1 MMTKK
6 VMIKGDIV
14 DDQTAGFYQFFGM
27 PAVSPSGVA
36 DILNDDSG
44 NTDDDDSDDDDS
56 DDDDSDD
63 EALEV
68 DIASNGGDVFAA
80 SEIYTMLKNYAGN
93 VTVNIQGLAASAASV
108 VAMAGDHI
116 NISPTAQ
123 IMIHKAWSQP
133 AGNADDLEHE
143 ASILNG
149 IDQSIAS
156 AYEAKTGMEQADLL
170 QLMANETWLT
180 ASDAVD
186 KGFADEIMFAND
198 QQLQPVNAISHI
210 PPKSAVNKLLNL
222 IYKADKD
229 KAKPSK
235 EENTTNSQSAEL
247 RNSKLAI
254 LFGKNQKEA
263 N

>member
-1 MMTKK
+1 MTKK

-36 DILNDDSG
+36 DILNDD
-44 NTDDDDSDDDDS
+44 DDDDDG
-56 DDDDSDD
+56 DD

-156 AYEAKTGMEQADLL
+156 AYEAKTGMDQADLL

-198 QQLQPVNAISHI
+198 QT
-210 PPKSAVNKLLNL
+210 
-222 IYKADKD
+222 
-229 KAKPSK
+229 KPSK
-235 EENTTNSQSAEL
+235 EKNTTNSQSAEL

>member
-1 MMTKK
+1 MTKK

-27 PAVSPSGVA
+27 PAVSPSSVA
-36 DILNDDSG
+36 SVLN
-44 NTDDDDSDDDDS
+44 
-56 DDDDSDD
+56 DDSDD

-108 VAMAGDHI
+108 VAMAGDKVS
-116 NISPTAQ
+116 ISPTAQ

-133 AGNADDLEHE
+133 AGNADDLEHK

-156 AYEAKTGMEQADLL
+156 AYEAKTGMDKADLL

-186 KGFADEIMFAND
+186 KGFADEIMFAD
-198 QQLQPVNAISHI
+198 DKQLQPVNAISHI

-222 IYKADKD
+222 IYKADK
-229 KAKPSK
+229 AKPK
-235 EENTTNSQSAEL
+235 PAEQKNTTNSQSAEL

>member
-44 NTDDDDSDDDDS
+44 DDDDDG
-56 DDDDSDD
+56 DD

-108 VAMAGDHI
+108 IAMAGDHI

-143 ASILNG
+143 ASVLNG
-149 IDQSIAS
+149 MD
-156 AYEAKTGMEQADLL
+156 QADLL

-210 PPKSAVNKLLNL
+210 PPKSAVNKLMNL

-235 EENTTNSQSAEL
+235 KENTTNGQSAEL

-254 LFGKNQKEA
+254 LFEKNQKEA

>member
-14 DDQTAGFYQFFGM
+14 DDQTASFYQFFGM

-44 NTDDDDSDDDDS
+44 NTDDDDDDG
-56 DDDDSDD
+56 DD
-63 EALEV
+63 EELEV

-156 AYEAKTGMEQADLL
+156 AYEAKTGMEQSDLL

-210 PPKSAVNKLLNL
+210 PPKSAVNKLMNL

-229 KAKPSK
+229 KDKAKPSK
-235 EENTTNSQSAEL
+235 KENTTNDQSAEL

-254 LFGKNQKEA
+254 LFDKNQKEA

>member
-1 MMTKK
+1 MTKK

-36 DILNDDSG
+36 DILNDDSDDD
-44 NTDDDDSDDDDS
+44 DDDDSG
-56 DDDDSDD
+56 DD
-63 EALEV
+63 EELEV

-108 VAMAGDHI
+108 IAMAGDHI

-156 AYEAKTGMEQADLL
+156 AYEAKTGMDQADLL

-210 PPKSAVNKLLNL
+210 PPKSAVNKLMNL

-229 KAKPSK
+229 KDKAKPVKK
-235 EENTTNSQSAEL
+235 ETTTNEL
-247 RNSKLAI
+247 RNIKLDI
-254 LFGKNQKEA
+254 LFGKNKKEA

>member
-36 DILNDDSG
+36 AILNDNDD
-44 NTDDDDSDDDDS
+44 TDDDDG
-56 DDDDSDD
+56 DD
-63 EALEV
+63 EELEV

-149 IDQSIAS
+149 IDQSIAN

-210 PPKSAVNKLLNL
+210 PPKSAVNKLMNL

>member
-1 MMTKK
+1 MTKK

-44 NTDDDDSDDDDS
+44 DD
-56 DDDDSDD
+56 DD

-156 AYEAKTGMEQADLL
+156 AYEAKTGMDQADLL

-210 PPKSAVNKLLNL
+210 PPKSAINKLMNL

-229 KAKPSK
+229 KTKPAK
-235 EENTTNSQSAEL
+235 EEKITNSQSAESAKL

>member
-1 MMTKK
+1 MTKK

-44 NTDDDDSDDDDS
+44 DDDNDDDG
-56 DDDDSDD
+56 DD
-63 EALEV
+63 EELEV

-108 VAMAGDHI
+108 IAMAGDHI

-156 AYEAKTGMEQADLL
+156 AYEAKTGMDQADLL

-210 PPKSAVNKLLNL
+210 PPKAAVNKLMNL

-229 KAKPSK
+229 KDKPAKK
-235 EENTTNSQSAEL
+235 ETTANEL
-247 RNSKLAI
+247 RNIKLDI

>member
-1 MMTKK
+1 MTKK

-27 PAVSPSGVA
+27 PAVSPSAV
-36 DILNDDSG
+36 DEILNDDSD
-44 NTDDDDSDDDDS
+44 NTDDDDDDG
-56 DDDDSDD
+56 DD
-63 EALEV
+63 EELEV

-186 KGFADEIMFAND
+186 KGFADEIMFADD

-210 PPKSAVNKLLNL
+210 PPKSAVNKLMSL
-222 IYKADKD
+222 IYKADKNKD
-229 KAKPSK
+229 KNKDKDKVKPSK
-235 EENTTNSQSAEL
+235 KENTTNDQSAEL

-254 LFGKNQKEA
+254 LFDKNQEEA
-263 N
+263 K

>member
-1 MMTKK
+1 MMTLA
-6 VMIKGDIV
+6 
-14 DDQTAGFYQFFGM
+14 T
-27 PAVSPSGVA
+27 PS
-36 DILNDDSG
+36 
-44 NTDDDDSDDDDS
+44 DDDSV
-56 DDDDSDD
+56 D

-80 SEIYTMLKNYAGN
+80 SEIYTMLKNYAGS

-108 VAMAGDHI
+108 VAMADDHI

-170 QLMANETWLT
+170 QLMANGTWLT

-186 KGFADEIMFAND
+186 KGFADEIMFAD
-198 QQLQPVNAISHI
+198 DKQLQPVNAISDI

-222 IYKADKD
+222 IYKADK
-229 KAKPSK
+229 AKPAEQK
-235 EENTTNSQSAEL
+235 YTTNSQSAEL